1 MFFHSMLAI
10 YYFGTK
16 HCCVCKFN
24 LLIIKM
30 YMFKFRHLR
39 YEQNVG
45 MKTVFFRGGCPK
57 QGIGPGVKKVLYQKM
72 YFVLRVLACLIFKM
86 FAKSNILKERKCHQL
101 VFVKDFLTL
110 LAKL

>member
-1 MFFHSMLAI
+1 MFMFFHSMLAI

-24 LLIIKM
+24 LLTIKM
-30 YMFKFRHLR
+30 YMSKFRHLH

-72 YFVLRVLACLIFKM
+72 YFIY
-86 FAKSNILKERKCHQL
+86 
-101 VFVKDFLTL
+101 VFDFRNVW
-110 LAKL
+110 